1 MVGGKKGMQTASPVW
16 VGQLDVASPHLTDAA
31 ELTHVSPDGAP
42 YGTGRV
48 LVRFQGEPLGLL
60 PFDLVDGRLDVDQV
74 QSDVAGLYEDE
85 IARIG
90 EGDWQ
95 PGSTPL
101 PTISSE
107 LSALRSTELPAVS
120 VVIGTRNRPEQVVA
134 CVRHVLALDYPSPL
148 EVIVVDNGASSTATR
163 DAIADAFGQDDRI
176 RYLHEERPGLSRA
189 RNIGLA
195 AARYPITAFLSDDIE
210 VDRLWLLAIARGFKR
225 ADNVQC
231 VTGACPP
238 MYLDTPE
245 QLAFESAMA
254 WGTRQ
259 GFEPALHRF
268 DSADD
273 PLHPYRAG
281 SFANGS
287 NMAYA
292 TEAFRRVGGF
302 DESLGPGTKA
312 RGGEDLDAP
321 IRILADGGLVG
332 FEPAAIGWH
341 ADRYDDRPFSQHMY
355 TYGLGLTAFLTKHLV
370 DGRFRRALIARIPKG
385 FPLLLKAFVE
395 PDESLS
401 GDVSIPKRYHL
412 WQLAG
417 RVAGPFAYLAGRKAG
432 GNR

>member
-1 MVGGKKGMQTASPVW
+1 MREASPIW
-16 VGQLDVASPHLTDAA
+16 VGQLDVAAPLL
-31 ELTHVSPDGAP
+31 EDGVNDQHRSVAGPP

-60 PFDLVDGRLDVDQV
+60 PFELVDGRLDVDRV
-74 QSDVAGLYEDE
+74 QRDAFGLFGEE
-85 IARIG
+85 IARISAG
-90 EGDWQ
+90 EWC
-95 PGSTPL
+95 PGSEPL
-101 PTISSE
+101 PPISRE
-107 LSALRSTELPAVS
+107 LVGLRSGEPPAVS
-120 VVIGTRNRPEQVVA
+120 VVIGTRNRPDHAVA
-134 CVRHVLALDYPSPL
+134 CIGFVLAQDYPSPL
-148 EVIVVDNGASSTATR
+148 EVIVVDNGASSSATEL
-163 DAIADAFGQDDRI
+163 AVANAYGQDDRV
-176 RYLHEERPGLSRA
+176 RYLHEARPGLSRA

-195 AARYPITAFLSDDIE
+195 AARYPVTAFLSDDIQ
-210 VDRLWLLAIARGFKR
+210 VDPLWMLSIARGFAR
-225 ADNVQC
+225 DHNVHC
-231 VTGACPP
+231 VTGSCPP

-259 GFEPALHRF
+259 GFEPTLHRF

-273 PLHPYRAG
+273 PIHPYRAG

-287 NMAYA
+287 NMAFD
-292 TEAFRRVGGF
+292 TDAFRQVGGF

-321 IRILADGGLVG
+321 IRILADGGLVA
-332 FEPAAIGWH
+332 FEPGAIGWH
-341 ADRYDDRPFSQHMY
+341 ADRYDDRPFNQHMY

-370 DGRFRRALIARIPKG
+370 DSRFRRAVISRIPKG

-401 GDVSIPKRYHL
+401 GDVSIPMRYHL

-417 RVAGPFAYLAGRKAG
+417 RVAGPFVYLAARNTAGRQ
-432 GNR
+432 R